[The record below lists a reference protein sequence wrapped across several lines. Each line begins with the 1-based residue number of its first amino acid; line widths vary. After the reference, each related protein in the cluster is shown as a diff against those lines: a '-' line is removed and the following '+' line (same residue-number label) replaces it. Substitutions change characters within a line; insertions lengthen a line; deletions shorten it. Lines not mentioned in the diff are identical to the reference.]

1 MLLAA
6 SHSKHKLSLCNL
18 SQGCI
23 AALYITYHRRL
34 SLLTVFLMSKRP
46 TDHLEPA
53 AKKRGDDRQLTKD
66 DASDEDEVRTLL
78 LGQYYGVASYAR

>member
-1 MLLAA
+1 
-6 SHSKHKLSLCNL
+6 
-18 SQGCI
+18 
-23 AALYITYHRRL
+23 
-34 SLLTVFLMSKRP
+34 MSKRP

-78 LGQYYGVASYAR
+78 LGQYYGVASYARLLSLVAA

>member
-53 AKKRGDDRQLTKD
+53 AKKRGNDRQLTKD